1 MNSPLDEGQLVSFE
15 HMNRAQK
22 RAFILRDQ
30 LKYEEEQH
38 LDVFIDGIRNPEPPR
53 YKRTANGV
61 QPPCEEVTVKHSTTR
76 FDLGNVEFSDKS
88 VRRVFLVC
96 AGDSYEMHE
105 SDAISPDE
113 DDFNS
118 VPLNYYV
125 AQKIM
130 PSFKKKYEAIHA
142 RVQRI
147 NELRQHMYDQASN
160 RPLKAPSRF
169 KEGKV
174 GRPMLYH
181 ITASLC
187 RTMLFYCSI
196 FFLAFD
202 DYRVYNCGS
211 SPARNACISNLC
223 NSL

>member
-38 LDVFIDGIRNPEPPR
+38 LDVFIDGICNPEPPR
-53 YKRTANGV
+53 YRRTSNGV
-61 QPPCEEVTVKHSTTR
+61 QPPYEQVTIKHSTTR

-96 AGDSYEMHE
+96 VGNSYEMHE

-113 DDFNS
+113 DNFNS

-125 AQKIM
+125 AQNIM
-130 PSFKKKYEAIHA
+130 PSFKKKYEAIYA

-147 NELRQHMYDQASN
+147 NDVRQHMWEQART
-160 RPLKAPSRF
+160 RPPKTPSRF

-174 GRPMLYH
+174 GYPVLYH
-181 ITASLC
+181 ITASL
-187 RTMLFYCSI
+187 RRI
-196 FFLAFD
+196 PFLPRRIVFPHA
-202 DYRVYNCGS
+202 
-211 SPARNACISNLC
+211 
-223 NSL
+223 

>member
-1 MNSPLDEGQLVSFE
+1 MNSLLDESQLMSFE
-15 HMNRAQK
+15 HMNRAQR

-30 LKYEEEQH
+30 LKYDEEQH
-38 LDVFIDGIRNPEPPR
+38 LNVFIDGIRSTEPPR
-53 YKRTANGV
+53 YKRTSSGV
-61 QPPCEEVTVKHSTTR
+61 QPAYEEVTIKQSTTR

-88 VRRVFLVC
+88 VRRVHLACV
-96 AGDSYEMHE
+96 GDSYEMHE

-130 PSFKKKYEAIHA
+130 PSFKKKYEAIYA

-147 NELRQHMYDQASN
+147 NDMRRHVYEQACN
-160 RPLKAPSRF
+160 RPPKGPSRF

-174 GRPMLYH
+174 RLPMLHH
-181 ITASLC
+181 ISMFLC
-187 RTMLFYCSI
+187 LTLRL
-196 FFLAFD
+196 
-202 DYRVYNCGS
+202 
-211 SPARNACISNLC
+211 SPEFVFSGFHVVFACITTSTWKTLTLD
-223 NSL
+223 SR